1 MAVSHHLSDEAYKQ
15 QVSAVWAATLWLS
28 IATVLEV
35 GIALLHF
42 YIPFIHAMPRPLL
55 NLIFILATL
64 VKAFFIIAEFMH
76 LKYEKR
82 ALIISMAVPMI
93 FIFWAIIAF
102 LIEGD
107 TWLKMKLFIFN

>member
-1 MAVSHHLSDEAYKQ
+1 MAASHHLTDEQYNS
-15 QVSAVWAATLWLS
+15 QVSAVWSATLWLS
-28 IATVLEV
+28 VATVLEV

-42 YIPFIHAMPRPLL
+42 YIPFIHQMPRPLL

-76 LKYEKR
+76 LRYEKR

-93 FIFWAIIAF
+93 FIFWAILAF
-102 LIEGD
+102 LIDGD
-107 TWLKMKLFIFN
+107 YWLKMRMLFE